1 MGIRIS
7 EMEEATTFGADDY
20 VPIVTNGTNKKALG
34 QKIKDFIAG
43 FFATKTGDN
52 ISDKATFRSAI
63 EISATNTPFDK
74 TGTGMSAENVQ
85 AGIVELS
92 GNRALIDGSNIA
104 NPSAFRQNIGLGG
117 ETGIN
122 GYFDWATGSGVSVPN
137 ATRTDIYQKTITV
150 TGVYMVQFIGNWDR
164 KAGGSR
170 VILVAPNSKPQV
182 NGGRRTSNTSFV
194 GTEASLDW
202 FQEHVFFQTLNAG
215 DTLYFCAYQNSGSAI
230 TMYPII
236 NIIRI
241 Q

>member
-85 AGIVELS
+85 AGIAELS
-92 GNRALIDGSNIA
+92 GNRALIDGSNIVDA
-104 NPSAFRQNIGLGG
+104 SAFRQAIHVPAYNFANQDRPKMTLIIAQVTISISGG
-117 ETGIN
+117 
-122 GYFDWATGSGVSVPN
+122 TGSTNLSSYLPSGMSFSSIAL
-137 ATRTDIYQKTITV
+137 ATAKSTTSFAV
-150 TGVYMVQFIGNWDR
+150 TGATIDTTTN
-164 KAGGSR
+164 
-170 VILVAPNSKPQV
+170 ILTIKV
-182 NGGRRTSNTSFV
+182 SNTSSSSTTDF
-194 GTEASLDW
+194 
-202 FQEHVFFQTLNAG
+202 
-215 DTLYFCAYQNSGSAI
+215 
-230 TMYPII
+230 
-236 NIIRI
+236 NIMAFAF
-241 Q
+241 

>member
-92 GNRALIDGSNIA
+92 GNRALIDGSNIGNQA
-104 NPSAFRQNIGLGG
+104 LFRENIGLGYSVSTQSYDG
-117 ETGIN
+117 LTWTIVKLGKLYFLSTEITIPANTTPATVGNIYIYRGASKQWWNLPIEFTKKLCDISWTGGSPYAWSIN
-122 GYFDWATGSGVSVPN
+122 Y
-137 ATRTDIYQKTITV
+137 TDITSKMNTATSA
-150 TGVYMVQFIGNWDR
+150 D
-164 KAGGSR
+164 
-170 VILVAPNSKPQV
+170 VARS
-182 NGGRRTSNTSFV
+182 T
-194 GTEASLDW
+194 
-202 FQEHVFFQTLNAG
+202 QTA
-215 DTLYFCAYQNSGSAI
+215 SAI
-230 TMYPII
+230 TVQKFICGYVS
-236 NIIRI
+236 
-241 Q
+241 

>member
-104 NPSAFRQNIGLGG
+104 NPSAFLSSLGFG
-117 ETGIN
+117 
-122 GYFDWATGSGVSVPN
+122 A
-137 ATRTDIYQKTITV
+137 ITV
-150 TGVYMVQFIGNWDR
+150 TPTTGTTQYNGYYYGDYSLSVDKSKIYSLTVIEVDSNRPAFAQLLINGNL
-164 KAGGSR
+164 R
-170 VILVAPNSKPQV
+170 VWTTVASTAV
-182 NGGRRTSNTSFV
+182 TVR
-194 GTEASLDW
+194 
-202 FQEHVFFQTLNAG
+202 
-215 DTLYFCAYQNSGSAI
+215 
-230 TMYPII
+230 I
-236 NIIRI
+236 NYIN
-241 Q
+241 

>member
-34 QKIKDFIAG
+34 SKIKDFIAG

-85 AGIVELS
+85 AAIAELS

-104 NPSAFRQNIGLGG
+104 NPSTFRQSIGLNVTSGTLTNLDSHVYYSEIKKTANQVILYVEMYNFTNQTETIVASIPEAFRPSHRIMFDCLVLSPNVDALRGYARGSVTAAGNI
-117 ETGIN
+117 T
-122 GYFDWATGSGVSVPN
+122 
-137 ATRTDIYQKTITV
+137 
-150 TGVYMVQFIGNWDR
+150 
-164 KAGGSR
+164 
-170 VILVAPNSKPQV
+170 
-182 NGGRRTSNTSFV
+182 
-194 GTEASLDW
+194 
-202 FQEHVFFQTLNAG
+202 
-215 DTLYFCAYQNSGSAI
+215 YQNLGNYANGFASFTLTWFI
-230 TMYPII
+230 
-236 NIIRI
+236 
-241 Q
+241 

>member
-104 NPSAFRQNIGLGG
+104 DKATFRNNIGL
-117 ETGIN
+117 EIKSK
-122 GYFDWATGSGVSVPN
+122 D
-137 ATRTDIYQKTITV
+137 V
-150 TGVYMVQFIGNWDR
+150 TGTTNAYGFINLRLAWDTNEIVAVRESTSASTGRFCLLGVVGNNYCV
-164 KAGGSR
+164 R
-170 VILVAPNSKPQV
+170 VINDASTYSP
-182 NGGRRTSNTSFV
+182 TANTAV
-194 GTEASLDW
+194 T
-202 FQEHVFFQTLNAG
+202 
-215 DTLYFCAYQNSGSAI
+215 
-230 TMYPII
+230 I
-236 NIIRI
+236 NVRYREV
-241 Q
+241 

>member
-34 QKIKDFIAG
+34 SKIKDFIAG

-85 AGIVELS
+85 AAIAELS

-104 NPSAFRQNIGLGG
+104 NPSAFRQNIGLNV
-117 ETGIN
+117 T
-122 GYFDWATGSGVSVPN
+122 SGTLTNLDSHVYYSE
-137 ATRTDIYQKTITV
+137 IKKTAN
-150 TGVYMVQFIGNWDR
+150 Q
-164 KAGGSR
+164 
-170 VILVAPNSKPQV
+170 VILYVEMYNFTNQTETIIASIPEAFRPSHRIMFDCLVLSPNVDALRGYARGSV
-182 NGGRRTSNTSFV
+182 T
-194 GTEASLDW
+194 A
-202 FQEHVFFQTLNAG
+202 AG
-215 DTLYFCAYQNSGSAI
+215 NITYQNLGNYANCFASFTLTWFI
-230 TMYPII
+230 
-236 NIIRI
+236 
-241 Q
+241 

>member
-92 GNRALIDGSNIA
+92 GNRALIDGSNIVDKA
-104 NPSAFRQNIGLGG
+104 TFRTNIGLPIQYIHTAVNASASVTAYVVRSDVFNLPTPSASANRYLLIGWNASASNNNDLIICKFSNG
-117 ETGIN
+117 NITCTRSINQNDFIYIQGII
-122 GYFDWATGSGVSVPN
+122 F
-137 ATRTDIYQKTITV
+137 
-150 TGVYMVQFIGNWDR
+150 
-164 KAGGSR
+164 
-170 VILVAPNSKPQV
+170 
-182 NGGRRTSNTSFV
+182 
-194 GTEASLDW
+194 
-202 FQEHVFFQTLNAG
+202 
-215 DTLYFCAYQNSGSAI
+215 
-230 TMYPII
+230 
-236 NIIRI
+236 
-241 Q
+241 